1 MNCELFQKQIR
12 DFIFDKIEYS
22 EDLEEFL
29 LHSKECEECR
39 EELELYYTIHRG
51 LEEVQSPVETDEPM
65 TAKEELEYIFQYY
78 SDYFKKEKLMKQIGR
93 IFLIILAG
101 VFVALAFYVGAINI

>member
-29 LHSKECEECR
+29 RHSKECGECR